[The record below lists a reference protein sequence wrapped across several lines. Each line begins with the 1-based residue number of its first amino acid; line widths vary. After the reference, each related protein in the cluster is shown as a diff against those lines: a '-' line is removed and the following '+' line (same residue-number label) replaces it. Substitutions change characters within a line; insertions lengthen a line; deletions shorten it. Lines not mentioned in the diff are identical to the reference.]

1 MKIKNYGELYCYFD
15 YYISKTKTK
24 ILTYVGIE
32 LIGLIGVISNIQN
45 ISVIIQIVFILS
57 IASIPLFKKFIKF
70 IKSAE
75 YSFNYLKENMELMLR
90 ELENPTQDMNSY
102 FILTKNY
109 YIDLSTFNIVKF
121 DEIVSKKY
129 KFGVS
134 YIPTIRGLNRYCILK
149 DNKGREFTIILYSF
163 SRFYAED
170 SKVYDII
177 ENRLSKLN

>member
-15 YYISKTKTK
+15 YNISQVKTK
-24 ILTYVGIE
+24 ILSYLGIE
-32 LIGLIGVISNIQN
+32 LLLLISFLFNVPDISIIIPGLIILG
-45 ISVIIQIVFILS
+45 IIILFTLKS
-57 IASIPLFKKFIKF
+57 FRKF

-75 YSFNYLKENMELMLR
+75 YSFNYLKENMELMLG
-90 ELENPTQDMNSY
+90 ELEEPAQDLNSY
-102 FILTKNY
+102 FILTENY
-109 YIDLSTFNIVKF
+109 YIDLATFNIVKF
-121 DEIVSKKY
+121 DEIVSRKY

-170 SKVYDII
+170 SRVYDII
-177 ENRLSKLN
+177 EERLSDLK